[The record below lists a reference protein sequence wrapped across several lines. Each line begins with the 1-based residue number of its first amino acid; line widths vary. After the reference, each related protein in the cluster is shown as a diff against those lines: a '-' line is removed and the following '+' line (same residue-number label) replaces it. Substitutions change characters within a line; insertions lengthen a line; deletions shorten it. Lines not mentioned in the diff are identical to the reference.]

1 MTVENFIKFAKANGG
16 AAVAVVLMY
25 VYIGKLET
33 RLDRVEG
40 QLTDC
45 YQLNKGRDLSDENVT
60 FNPQLAILTDNK
72 SKRWKR
78 KS

>member
-1 MTVENFIKFAKANGG
+1 
-16 AAVAVVLMY
+16 

-33 RLDRVEG
+33 RLERVEG